1 MNILKISTNYQ
12 SNISFNAGTKFVI
25 PKDELE
31 YLINEGN
38 TLAEIGNIYDISLY
52 RVRYMVKKYGLKYLR
67 EQQHEA
73 IAMQLPGLIAE
84 GKNLQEISQFLG
96 ISVNIIGNVINKII
110 GKEKYLKML
119 NSVKTMQI
127 DKKLDSMQKDLNPLP
142 HTNSRLILN
151 EALKDISA
159 GAKMQFREA
168 FQKMRQ
174 KQKTLAREHIIED
187 AIAGISRGKPI
198 ESVAK
203 ELGVP
208 YNYLLRHINPD
219 KYSEAKE
226 AGRKFLRERIK
237 ILIFDGE
244 KIQDIA
250 KNLGYSV
257 KTISTILGGS
267 FLSNWKQELNLHRFK
282 MIERLE
288 LEGNNLETI
297 AEKLKISTT
306 TVQRII
312 RAYKKVN

>member
-25 PKDELE
+25 PKEELE
-31 YLINEGN
+31 CLINEGK
-38 TLAEIGNIYDISLY
+38 TLAEIGNIYNISLY
-52 RVRYMVKKYGLKYLR
+52 SVRSMVKKYGLKYLR
-67 EQQHEA
+67 EQQYDA
-73 IAMQLPGLIAE
+73 IAMQLPGLMAE

-96 ISVNIIGNVINKII
+96 ISVYVIDNVINKII
-110 GKEKYLKML
+110 GREKYLKML

-127 DKKLDSMQKDLNPLP
+127 DKKLDSMPKDLNPLP

-151 EALKDISA
+151 EALKDISV
-159 GAKMQFREA
+159 GAKVQFREA

-174 KQKTLAREHIIED
+174 KQKTLARERIIED
-187 AIAGISRGKPI
+187 AIAGISRGKSI
-198 ESVAK
+198 ESVVK

-208 YNYLLRHINPD
+208 YNYLLRHITPE
-219 KYSEAKE
+219 KYAEAKE
-226 AGRKFLRERIK
+226 TGRKFLLERIK
-237 ILIFDGE
+237 ILIFEGE
-244 KIQDIA
+244 KIKDIA
-250 KNLGYSV
+250 KILGYSV
-257 KTISTILGGS
+257 NTISTMLGGS

-288 LEGNNLETI
+288 LEGHNLETI

-312 RAYKKVN
+312 RAHKKVN

>member
-31 YLINEGN
+31 CLINEGK

-52 RVRYMVKKYGLKYLR
+52 RVRNMVKKYGLKYLR
-67 EQQHEA
+67 EQQYDA

-96 ISVNIIGNVINKII
+96 ISVNIVGNVINKII

-119 NSVKTMQI
+119 NSAKTMQI
-127 DKKLDSMQKDLNPLP
+127 DKKLDSMPKDLNPLP

-159 GAKMQFREA
+159 GAKVQFREA

-174 KQKTLAREHIIED
+174 KQKTLARERIIED
-187 AIAGISRGKPI
+187 AIASISRGKSI
-198 ESVAK
+198 ESVVK

-208 YNYLLRHINPD
+208 YDYLLRHISPD
-219 KYSEAKE
+219 KYAEAKE
-226 AGRKFLRERIK
+226 AGRKFILERIR

-244 KIQDIA
+244 KIQNIA
-250 KNLGYSV
+250 KILGYSV
-257 KTISTILGGS
+257 NTISTILGDS

-288 LEGNNLETI
+288 LEGHNLETI

-312 RAYKKVN
+312 RAHKKVN